1 MEIRLFYSKQ
11 NSRHRQ
17 AAKFVKKA
25 VRNLGISATIVER
38 DSKMAFPRL
47 VVDGFDVSGMLAKP
61 TNGSDT
67 PISYEMVEK
76 IIERTAW

>member
-1 MEIRLFYSKQ
+1 MEIGLFYSKQ

-17 AAKFVKKA
+17 AATFVKKA
-25 VRNLGISATIVER
+25 VRNLGISATIFER

-47 VVDGFDVSGMLAKP
+47 VVDGFDLTGKLARP
-61 TNGSDT
+61 ANGTDT

-76 IIERTAW
+76 IIESTAW